1 MAKKNYYLMLDTETA
16 GGLDFPLTYDVGLA
30 VIDKKGNIY
39 KSYSLVIAEIF
50 FGEQEKMKSAYYANK
65 IPMYRMHIYHGQK
78 TVTSF
83 WSMKRLIEKLISKYD
98 IKAVIAHNA
107 SFDVKALNST
117 ISYLT
122 DYSETLFF
130 NSDVNIWCTLAMAR
144 DTICKQSTYKAW
156 CKANGYVKKN
166 GGVRATAEILYRYIS
181 GNNEFVEHHT
191 GLQDV
196 LIEKEIFVKC
206 LNQHKKMRKNPLN
219 W

>member
-1 MAKKNYYLMLDTETA
+1 MAKRNYYLMIDTETA
-16 GGLDFPLTYDVGLA
+16 GTLDFPLVYDVGLA
-30 VIDKKGNIY
+30 VIDKKGKIY

-50 FGEQEKMKSAYYANK
+50 FGEKQKMKSAYYAAK
-65 IPMYRMHIYHGQK
+65 IPMYEKHIYCGK
-78 TVTSF
+78 KSVISF
-83 WSMKRLIEKLISKYD
+83 WAAKRLIEKLINIYD
-98 IKAVIAHNA
+98 IKAVVAHNA

-122 DYSETLFF
+122 NYSETIFF
-130 NSDVNIWCTLAMAR
+130 ENDINIWCTLAMAR
-144 DTICKQSTYKAW
+144 DTICKQTTYKKW
-156 CKANGYVKKN
+156 CAVNGYLKKN

-181 GNNEFVEHHT
+181 GNNDFIEYHT

-206 LNQHKKMRKNPLN
+206 LNQHKKMNKNPVN